1 MSDVISPEAIRTAR
15 EAAGL
20 TQDEAATKTGL
31 TRATIQNAE
40 TGRRS
45 PSGVVLVA
53 LSRAYRVPMET
64 FVAHEVDA
72 ATPATGRVI
81 HSPENTEAPLASTA
95 SESASGAR

>member
-1 MSDVISPEAIRTAR
+1 MSDLISPAAIRTAR

-20 TQDEAATKTGL
+20 TQDEAAVKTGL

-53 LSRAYRVPMET
+53 LSRAYGVPMEA
-64 FVAHEVDA
+64 FVAHDVDA
-72 ATPATGRVI
+72 ATPTTRRVHGAPVTEEPAADLPRYSATGSR
-81 HSPENTEAPLASTA
+81 
-95 SESASGAR
+95 